1 MSRESTR
8 DPEIITFGCR
18 LNSFESE
25 VMRRLA
31 REGGVE
37 NAVVINTC
45 AVTGEAERQAR
56 QAIRRARRENP
67 TARII
72 VTGCAAQIAPESYA
86 TMPEVDEVLGNA
98 EKLMA
103 ESFLGVESGIHV
115 TDIQQVR
122 ETTPHLIE
130 GFEGRTRA
138 FLQVQQGCDHRC
150 TFCIIPFGRG
160 PSRSVPLPQ
169 IIDQARVLAT
179 GGYREFILTGV
190 DLTSYGGDLPGRPRL
205 GSIVAGL
212 LRAVPEIERL
222 RLSSLD
228 PDGFDPELIEI
239 IVGESRLM
247 PHLHLSLQAG
257 DDMILKRMKRRH
269 DRAMV
274 IELCKNLRR
283 QRKEIVFG
291 ADLIAG
297 FPTETD
303 EMFENTLSIIK
314 ECDLTQLHVFP
325 YSPRPLTPAADMPQ
339 VPASVRKSRAA
350 RLREAG
356 ELQLTA
362 DLSRR
367 IGSNLSVLVEKPGW
381 GHSES
386 FASVRLE
393 GCAEVG
399 DIVSARAVA
408 IDDNMQLIA
417 RVAPQSQKAVAI

>member
-1 MSRESTR
+1 MTCQNAR

-56 QAIRRARRENP
+56 QAIRKARRENP

-98 EKLMA
+98 EKLVA
-103 ESFLGVESGIHV
+103 ESFSGLESGIHV
-115 TDIQQVR
+115 TDIQQVK
-122 ETTPHLIE
+122 EATPHLIE

-160 PSRSVPLPQ
+160 PSRSVPLAQ
-169 IIDQARVLAT
+169 IVDQARVLVA

-190 DLTSYGGDLPGRPRL
+190 DLTSYGGDLPGTPRL
-205 GSIVAGL
+205 GSVVSGL
-212 LRAVPEIERL
+212 LRAVPEIARL

-274 IELCKNLRR
+274 IELCESLRR
-283 QRKEIVFG
+283 RRKEIVFG

-325 YSPRPLTPAADMPQ
+325 YSPRPSTPAADMPQ
-339 VPASVRKSRAA
+339 VAPPVRKSRAA

-356 ELQLTA
+356 EAQLKA

-381 GHSES
+381 GRSES
-386 FASVRLE
+386 FASVILE
-393 GCAEVG
+393 GSAEIG

-408 IDDNMQLIA
+408 VDGMQLIA
-417 RVAPQSQKAVAI
+417 RVATQSQKAVAI

>member
-1 MSRESTR
+1 VTRESAR
-8 DPEIITFGCR
+8 NPEIITFGCR

-56 QAIRRARRENP
+56 QAIRKARRENP
-67 TARII
+67 SARII

-86 TMPEVDEVLGNA
+86 AMPEVDEVLGNA

-115 TDIQQVR
+115 TDIQQAT

-169 IIDQARVLAT
+169 IIDQARVLAA

-190 DLTSYGGDLPGRPRL
+190 DLTSYGGDLPGQPRL

-212 LRAVPEIERL
+212 LKSVPEIERL

-239 IVGESRLM
+239 IVSESRLM

-274 IELCKNLRR
+274 IDLCENLRH

-297 FPTETD
+297 FPTETE
-303 EMFENTLSIIK
+303 EMFENSLSIIK

-325 YSPRPLTPAADMPQ
+325 YSPRPSTPAADMPQ
-339 VPASVRKSRAA
+339 VPAPIRKSRAA

-356 ELQLTA
+356 EAQLTA

-367 IGSNLSVLVEKPGW
+367 IGSDLSVLVEKPGW

-393 GCAEVG
+393 GCTEIG
-399 DIVSARAVA
+399 DIVSARAVD
-408 IDDNMQLIA
+408 IEGMQLIA
-417 RVAPQSQKAVAI
+417 RVAPQFQKVVAI

>member
-1 MSRESTR
+1 VTSESAR

-45 AVTGEAERQAR
+45 AVTSEAERQAR
-56 QAIRRARRENP
+56 QAIRKARRENP

-98 EKLMA
+98 EKLMV
-103 ESFLGVESGIHV
+103 ESFSGVESGIHV
-115 TDIQQVR
+115 TDIQQA
-122 ETTPHLIE
+122 TQTAPHLIE

-169 IIDQARVLAT
+169 IIDQARVLAA

-190 DLTSYGGDLPGRPRL
+190 DLTSYGGDLPGQPRL

-212 LRAVPEIERL
+212 LKSVPEIERL

-274 IELCKNLRR
+274 LDLCENLRR

-325 YSPRPLTPAADMPQ
+325 YSPRPGTPAADMPQ
-339 VPASVRKSRAA
+339 VPAPVRKSRAA

-356 ELQLTA
+356 EAQLTA

-367 IGSNLSVLVEKPGW
+367 IGSDLSVLVEKPAW
-381 GHSES
+381 GRSES
-386 FASVRLE
+386 FASVKLE
-393 GCAEVG
+393 GCAEIG
-399 DIVSARAVA
+399 GIVSARAVA
-408 IDDNMQLIA
+408 IEGMQLIA
-417 RVAPQSQKAVAI
+417 RVATQSQKAVAI